1 MTTISLRLDEQDSIL
16 IKNYAKAHNISIS
29 ELVRQAVMEKIE
41 DEMDIHLY
49 NQAMS
54 NYQQNPETF
63 SFDTVVKEL
72 GLNDQ

>member
-16 IKNYAKAHNISIS
+16 IKNYAKAHNMSIS
-29 ELVRQAVMEKIE
+29 ELVRQAVIEKIE

-54 NYQQNPETF
+54 NYQQNPKTF